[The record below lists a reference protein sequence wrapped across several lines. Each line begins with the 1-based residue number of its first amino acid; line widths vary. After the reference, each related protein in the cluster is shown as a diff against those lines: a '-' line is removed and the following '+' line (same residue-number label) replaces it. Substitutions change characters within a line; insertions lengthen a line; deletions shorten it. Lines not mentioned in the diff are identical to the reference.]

1 MKLYLQQKIFSFRD
15 RSTLYDQAGNE
26 VYYSERPMRMHFGTQ
41 IEIKRMSGETVALL
55 RSKVFSFLPTYYV
68 EVNGQIVATIVK
80 KFTLFRN
87 EYTIDGVGWVVHG
100 NMFDHEYA
108 IFQGE
113 RQIASVC
120 KAYFTLGDAYEID
133 IAPDAPID
141 IALAVVLAID
151 AVLDDQR
158 D

>member
-1 MKLYLQQKIFSFRD
+1 MKLYLKQKMFSFRD
-15 RSTLYDQAGNE
+15 KSTLYDAAGNPC
-26 VYYSERPMRMHFGTQ
+26 YYSEMPMRMHFGKQ
-41 IEIKRMSGETVALL
+41 IEIKDMMGNMVAFL
-55 RSKVFSFLPTYYV
+55 RGKVFSFLPTYYV
-68 EVNGQIVATIVK
+68 EVEGQVVATIVK
-80 KFTLFRN
+80 QFTLFRN

-108 IFQGE
+108 IFEGDK
-113 RQIASVC
+113 QIASVC

-133 IAPDAPID
+133 ISPEAPIVT
-141 IALAVVLAID
+141 ALAVVLAID

>member
-1 MKLYLQQKIFSFRD
+1 MKLYLKQKLFSFRNQ
-15 RSTLYDQAGNE
+15 SILYDEAGNE
-26 VYYSERPMRMHFGTQ
+26 VYYSERPMRAYFGTQ
-41 IEIKRMSGETVALL
+41 IEIKRMSGEVVALL
-55 RSKVFSFLPTYYV
+55 RSKIFCFLPTFYV
-68 EVNGQIVATIVK
+68 EVNGEVVATIVK

-87 EYTIDGVGWVVHG
+87 EYTIDGVGWTVHG

-108 IFQGE
+108 IFRGE
-113 RQIASVC
+113 QQIASVC

-133 IAPDAPID
+133 IAPEAPVD